1 MPPLPSLAI
10 TSMLR
15 VPTWSLSGVPLKV
28 RVKESKLS
36 QVGKAPPPDSW
47 ALYVRVSPT
56 STSANALA
64 ANWKL
69 KPASSVAFWLGTGL
83 ATVGATLLPVTTMP
97 LPNRSA
103 IRTTAS
109 APEFQSSS
117 IPRL

>member
-1 MPPLPSLAI
+1 MPPLPSLAV

-15 VPTWSLSGVPLKV
+15 VPTSPLTGVPLKV

-69 KPASSVAFWLGTGL
+69 KAASSVAFWLGMGL
-83 ATVGATLLPVTTMP
+83 ATVGASLTGVTVMDTVTVLPAAVP
-97 LPNRSA
+97 SLGW
-103 IRTTAS
+103 
-109 APEFQSSS
+109 
-117 IPRL
+117 